1 MFRYAKGALKAL
13 TITALLTLTAVLTCA
28 QQTTGSVTMSASVSN
43 FVELN
48 SGGAVTLTGNLGGSI
63 ITDGTANNP
72 LAVVVDLGE
81 LGPANTNSFVK
92 LSVPLRLR
100 SNVAYQLNM
109 VSSVAGAGATASSL
123 KDTDIGFG
131 LTPAARPA
139 NLAAGVD
146 TNATPGDPTIGGST
160 DVDGRWVFAGANSTL
175 GAYAS
180 SAGVLSGPR
189 INKAVAAQSN
199 TSLTLPAIFAVKPQ
213 FFDPAPAITISAQF
227 TVVAILFR

>member
-1 MFRYAKGALKAL
+1 MSKSTKTVLKAL
-13 TITALLTLTAVLTCA
+13 AITTLITMTAVVTSA
-28 QQTTGSVTMSASVSN
+28 QTTGSVTMTASVSN

-63 ITDGTANNP
+63 ITDGTANSP
-72 LAVVVDLGE
+72 LAVVVNLGE

-109 VSSVAGAGATASSL
+109 VSSVAGAGATALSL

-139 NLAAGVD
+139 NLAAGAD
-146 TNATPGDPTIGGST
+146 TNATPGDPTVGGST

-175 GAYAS
+175 GAYAVS
-180 SAGVLSGPR
+180 GQVLTGPR
-189 INKAVAAQSN
+189 INKAVSAQSN
-199 TSLTLPAIFAVKPQ
+199 TSLTFPAIFAVQPQ
-213 FFDPAPAITISAQF
+213 FYDPAPAITITAQF
-227 TVVAILFR
+227 TVVAL